1 MTENN
6 PDQSL
11 QLRMDR
17 RQFLIL
23 SAAGATSLVL
33 GIYPEISEAA
43 ATHANKIQPVAW
55 IEIHRDNRIVFH
67 MSKSEMGQG
76 VTTSLAMLVAEEL
89 HVAVDQLK
97 VEQAGYD
104 PRYGNQNTGGSNS
117 VQSNWQRLREAGAIT
132 RELLITA
139 ASRHWQT
146 SKHECQAS
154 QAQVHNLK
162 TGASLHYGELIDL
175 AHTLPV
181 PKHVALKSR
190 DFTVIGTSPP
200 RVDLPSKINGRA
212 KYGADIAL
220 DKILTATVVHCPYFG
235 GQLTS
240 FDAKAAL
247 AIPGV
252 RHIFKIHSGVAIV
265 ADNYWLADEARK
277 KLKIDWQRPSEKIIP
292 ASEYRRL
299 LDNNGFVAEHT
310 GTLVDMTGTQKLEA
324 VYELPYQAHATM
336 EPMSCTA
343 YVHDGHVQVW
353 APTQKPGNAF
363 NVAREHGIS
372 PISRFFDKAWNKLF
386 PGHHDDVHIH
396 VTQLGGGFGRRFQSD
411 FVAEAVQIAKETGR
425 PIRLMWSREE
435 DLQHDYYH
443 PATTHRLTAHLHAD
457 GSIASWQHKLVGNS
471 INEYLWPSS
480 NGKGG
485 DHSMTGG
492 ATHLPY
498 AMTHRSVEYVKLTSI
513 VPVGFWRSV
522 GDFHNAFVKESFIDE
537 LAHAARLDPL
547 QYRKQLL
554 GHHPELLAVLQL
566 AADRAGWGKTLSAGH
581 FHGIA
586 LHSANGSH
594 VAEVAEISIDDTQ
607 LIRVHKVTCAIDCGT
622 VINPD
627 GVRAQMESAIVFGL
641 TAALKSAITIED
653 GKVQQSNFHDF
664 SLLTMQETPQVE
676 TYIIKGTR
684 PPAGVGEPGVPPIAP
699 AVANAVFAATGQR
712 LRRLPLRLQ
721 KQA

>member
-1 MTENN
+1 MTANN
-6 PDQSL
+6 SDPSQPL
-11 QLRMDR
+11 CVDR

-33 GIYPEISEAA
+33 GIYPETSEAVGFRA
-43 ATHANKIQPVAW
+43 DKIQPVAW
-55 IEIHRDNRIVFH
+55 IEIHRDNLIVFH

-97 VEQAGYD
+97 VEQAD
-104 PRYGNQNTGGSNS
+104 FNPRYGDQGTGGSNS
-117 VQSNWQRLREAGAIT
+117 VKSNWQRLRKAGAIT
-132 RELLITA
+132 RELIVTA
-139 ASRHWQT
+139 ASRHWQI
-146 SKHECQAS
+146 SKNDCQAS
-154 QAQVHNLK
+154 QAQVRNLK
-162 TGASLHYGELIDL
+162 TGASLHYGDL
-175 AHTLPV
+175 VDIAQTLPV
-181 PKHVALKSR
+181 PEHVTLKSR
-190 DFTVIGTSPP
+190 DFTIIGTSPP
-200 RVDLPSKINGRA
+200 RVDLPTKINGRA

-235 GQLTS
+235 GQLAS

-252 RHIFKIHSGVAIV
+252 RRIFKIHSGIAIV

-277 KLKIDWQRPSEKIIP
+277 KLNIDWQRPSEKIIP
-292 ASEYRRL
+292 VSDYRRL
-299 LDNNGFVAEHT
+299 LDNNGFVAEHI
-310 GTLVDMTGTQKLEA
+310 GTVVNMSGTQKLEA

-343 YVHDGHVQVW
+343 YVHDGRVQVW
-353 APTQKPGNAF
+353 APTQNPRNTF
-363 NVAREHGIS
+363 NVAREQGVS
-372 PISRFFDKAWNKLF
+372 TISRFFDKAWNKLF
-386 PGHHDDVHIH
+386 PGHNDDIRVH
-396 VTQLGGGFGRRFQSD
+396 VTQLGGGFGRRFQTD

-435 DLQHDYYH
+435 DMQHDYYH
-443 PATTHRLTAHLHAD
+443 PATTHRITAHLHAD
-457 GSIASWQHKLVGNS
+457 GSIVSWQHKLVGNS
-471 INEYLWPSS
+471 INAYLWPGSTS
-480 NGKGG
+480 KGG

-492 ATHLPY
+492 ATQLPY
-498 AMTHRSVEYVKLTSI
+498 TMAHRSVEYVKLTSI

-537 LAHAARLDPL
+537 LAHAAGLDPL

-554 GHHPELLAVLQL
+554 GQQPDLLAVLQL
-566 AADRAGWGKTLSAGH
+566 AADKAGWGKPLTPGH
-581 FHGIA
+581 FHGLA

-594 VAEVAEISIDDTQ
+594 VAEVAEISIEANQ
-607 LIRVHKVTCAIDCGT
+607 WVRVHKVTCAIDCGI

-627 GVRAQMESAIVFGL
+627 GVRAQLESAIVFGL
-641 TAALKSAITIED
+641 TATLKSAITIED
-653 GKVQQSNFHDF
+653 GKVLQSNFHDF
-664 SLLTMQETPQVE
+664 PLLTMQEMPQID
-676 TYIIKGTR
+676 TYIVHSTR

-712 LRRLPLRLQ
+712 LRQLPLRL
-721 KQA
+721 KHQA